1 MVDHDRIFKELLK
14 TFFVEFVELFLPD
27 AYEYLEPA
35 SVTFLDKEIFTD
47 VVSGERHEVDL
58 VARCRLRGR
67 EAFFLL
73 HVEHQ
78 AQPQGR
84 FERRMFRYCARLLE
98 EHDLPVYPVAVFSY
112 DEPRRPEPDSYRV
125 EFPGWTVLDFRYR
138 VIQLNRLNWRDYL
151 LHPNPVASALMA
163 KMRMTPGERKRVKAE
178 CLRLLLTL
186 RLDPARMR
194 LIAGFIET
202 YLRLNAEDET
212 WVRAEVSK
220 LEPQE
225 QGAYMQFFT
234 HWHEEGMKEGLQQGL
249 QQGEQQGEAKLIL
262 RQLTRRFGALG
273 AELEQRVRQLNTDRL
288 EELGDAL
295 LDFSRAE
302 EVADWLDARAEVRQ

>member
-58 VARCRLRGR
+58 VARCRLRGQ

-78 AQPQGR
+78 AQPQSR

-125 EFPGWTVLDFRYR
+125 EFPGWTVLEFHYR

-151 LHPNPVASALMA
+151 QHHNPVASALMA
-163 KMRMTPGERKRVKAE
+163 KAE

-186 RLDPARMR
+186 KLDPARMR

-202 YLRLNAEDET
+202 YLRLTAEDEA

-225 QGAYMQFFT
+225 GRAYMLFFT

-249 QQGEQQGEAKLIL
+249 QQGEQQGEAKVIL
-262 RQLTRRFGALG
+262 RQLARRFGALG
-273 AELEQRVRQLNTDRL
+273 AEPEQRVRQLSTARL

-295 LDFSRAE
+295 LDFSRAQD
-302 EVADWLDARAEVRQ
+302 VADWLDEHGAVQQ